1 MKPKRAEPESAEE
14 PWMNQ
19 SQRTVKRSYAGP
31 NQTDSDFDFDEY
43 MLEKY
48 RQAARKVAQALR
60 EEELGSAFQKVEIC
74 RFL

>member
-1 MKPKRAEPESAEE
+1 MKPRRAQAEAPEES
-14 PWMNQ
+14 WMNQ
-19 SQRTVKRSYAGP
+19 SQRTLKRSYAGP

-74 RFL
+74 GLL